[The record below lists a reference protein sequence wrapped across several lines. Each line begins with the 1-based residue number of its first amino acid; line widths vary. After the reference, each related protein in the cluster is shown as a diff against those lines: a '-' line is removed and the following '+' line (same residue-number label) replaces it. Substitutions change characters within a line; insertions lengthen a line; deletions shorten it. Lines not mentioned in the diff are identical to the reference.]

1 MHLLKETGK
10 SMDNGRKWFIMT
22 SPDPK
27 LVELK
32 LLEENIQREKDGM
45 PTFQYFIPYQFL
57 KHRVADSNPEDEAE
71 DGRFFNPMNR
81 ADVSANNQLRTALKR
96 YIFIRSSDRDL
107 EALLGGRENHDCYRT
122 LWFYRDKN
130 RNKLTVSDDAMGS
143 FIDACCDRRINFEV
157 WPCTD
162 HIGENAEVVLN
173 TTPFKGYRARV
184 LEMRQDRKGFSLT
197 VGIYVLQGTMY
208 LRLPSLR
215 LEDVLYEPKNAD
227 PVVRENNR
235 YRLIEDVQ
243 RQLFG
248 VMSRRMEGG
257 RSEKSRHKDASLL
270 DSLYN
275 YRYRT
280 FSGDAMRRKFRA
292 LMLLCAVLRG
302 DRFGTEELVVEVKKE
317 LDGIESRPKSKMSVS
332 VRAFLQSA
340 LYIATRDASYYKEAM
355 EYFNAQKK
363 LSEVQ
368 RELVEAM
375 EKYEPTSIV

>member
-1 MHLLKETGK
+1 
-10 SMDNGRKWFIMT
+10 MDNGRKWFIMT

-27 LVELK
+27 MVELR
-32 LLEENIQREKDGM
+32 LLEENISREKWGM

-81 ADVSANNQLRTALKR
+81 EDVSANNQLRTALKR
-96 YIFIRSSDRDL
+96 YIFIRSSDRDMD
-107 EALLGGRENHDCYRT
+107 ALLSGRENHDCYRT

-130 RNKLTVSDDAMGS
+130 RNRLTVSDDAMGC
-143 FIDACCDRRINFEV
+143 FIDACCDRHINFEV

-173 TTPFKGYRARV
+173 ATPFKGCRARV
-184 LEMRQDRKGFSLT
+184 LEVRQDKKGFSLT
-197 VGIYVLQGTMY
+197 VGIRVLQGTMY

-235 YRLIEDVQ
+235 YRLVEDVQ

-248 VMSRRMEGG
+248 IMGRRMKGG
-257 RSEKSRHKDASLL
+257 RSEKSVRKDTSLL

-275 YRYRT
+275 YRYHT
-280 FSGDAMRRKFRA
+280 FAGDAMRRKFRA
-292 LMLLCAVLRG
+292 LMLLCAVLCG
-302 DRFGTEELVVEVKKE
+302 DKFGTEELVSEVKRE
-317 LDGIESRPKSKMSVS
+317 LEGIERRPKSKMSVS
-332 VRAFLQSA
+332 VRAFLLSA
-340 LYIATRDASYYKEAM
+340 LYIATRDTLYYREAM

-375 EKYEPTSIV
+375 ERYRTASGE

>member
-1 MHLLKETGK
+1 
-10 SMDNGRKWFIMT
+10 MDNGRKWFIMT

-27 LVELK
+27 MVELR
-32 LLEENIQREKDGM
+32 LLEENIAREKWGM

-57 KHRVADSNPEDEAE
+57 KRRVADSNPEDEAE

-130 RNKLTVSDDAMGS
+130 RNKLTVSDDAM
-143 FIDACCDRRINFEV
+143 
-157 WPCTD
+157 
-162 HIGENAEVVLN
+162 GENAEVVLN

-332 VRAFLQSA
+332 VRAFLQSV
-340 LYIATRDASYYKEAM
+340 LYIATCDTSYYKEAM
-355 EYFNAQKK
+355 DYFNAQKK

-375 EKYEPTSIV
+375 EKYEH